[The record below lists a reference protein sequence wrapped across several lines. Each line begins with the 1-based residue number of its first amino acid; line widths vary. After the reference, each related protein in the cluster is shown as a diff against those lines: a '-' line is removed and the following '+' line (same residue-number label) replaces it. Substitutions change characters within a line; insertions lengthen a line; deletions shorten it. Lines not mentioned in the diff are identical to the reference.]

1 PWLADYCGS
10 HSSGDY
16 GVMTN
21 LVQLE
26 ICDRRPFA
34 GGARFGGSGA
44 YERIAARAH
53 HRVDPLASPQLGVTD
68 IGLAP
73 RDADGLVGFS
83 ADVFILQPAD
93 PALGNRRLL
102 FDWGNRGNKRA
113 LQYFCDAEHSNDPET
128 AAHAGNGFL
137 FRRGYTIVFG
147 AWQGD
152 LLPGEGRM
160 LLDLP
165 VARHDDGPVTGLV
178 RTEFI
183 ADEPGVTCLPLSGC
197 GTTRSHPAIS
207 LDTARARLTMRPY
220 ADAPRQSVPVGAW
233 SFARLETGGGLD
245 GLGPDWGVAPSD
257 SHIFLPG
264 GFRPGW
270 IYEIV
275 YEGCDPL
282 VMGLGHV
289 AVRDL
294 VSWLRYE
301 EGAGNP
307 LGAIDRAYGY
317 GRSQTGRAI
326 RDFVW
331 QGFNADARGR
341 RVFDGLMPHV
351 SGAGG
356 KWLNQRFANA
366 VVSGGQQHEDHYAPA
381 DRFPF
386 AYSSCADPYG
396 GGHDAI
402 LKRPDT
408 DPLILHTQTATEYW
422 QRRGSLVHTDCE
434 GNDLAEPEGVRIYH
448 WAGTQHT
455 ADPNQREPR
464 RAICEH
470 WLNIAQTSML
480 FRAMLD
486 ALDRW
491 AEDGT
496 PPPPS
501 RYPRIADGTL
511 VPYETWRRQFPSIP
525 GGTVPQAPN
534 KMPALNFGP
543 RSRDGFFETE
553 PPEVLA
559 EEGYPVL
566 VPSVD
571 ADGNEIAGVRAPMI
585 AAPIGTF
592 AGWNIRRRGV
602 AGGAMH
608 EFSGSYIPFPDTP
621 EERTATGDPRPS
633 LLERYGD
640 AAGYLQAVEAAAQAL
655 IEEGFMLEED
665 LPRVRARAQDWS
677 RPLSDVGLP

>member
-1 PWLADYCGS
+1 
-10 HSSGDY
+10 
-16 GVMTN
+16 MTN

-26 ICDRRPFA
+26 IRDRRPFA
-34 GGARFGGSGA
+34 GGQRFAGTGA
-44 YERIAARAH
+44 YERIEGRAH
-53 HRVDPLASPQLGVTD
+53 YRVDPLAPAQAGVTD
-68 IGLAP
+68 IALAP
-73 RDADGLVGFS
+73 RDADGLVRFS

-93 PALGNRRLL
+93 PALGNRRLF

-137 FRRGYTIVFG
+137 FRRGYTVVFG

-165 VARHDDGPVTGLV
+165 VARREDGPVTGPV

-183 ADEPGVTCLPLSGC
+183 ADEAGVTCLPLSGR
-197 GTTRSHPAIS
+197 GSTRSHPAVS
-207 LDTARARLTMRPY
+207 LDTAKARLTMRPY
-220 ADAPRQSVPVGAW
+220 ADAPREPVPPDAW
-233 SFARLETGGGLD
+233 SFARIETGGGLD
-245 GLGPDWGVAPSD
+245 GLGPERSVVPSD
-257 SHIFLPG
+257 SHIHLPE

-275 YEGCDPL
+275 YEGRDPL

-301 EGAGNP
+301 EGVGNP
-307 LGAIDRAYGY
+307 LGGIDRAYGY

-331 QGFNADARGR
+331 RGFNADAAGR

-381 DRFPF
+381 DGFPF
-386 AYSSCADPYG
+386 AYGPCTDPHSG
-396 GGHDAI
+396 RADAI

-408 DPLILHTQTATEYW
+408 DPLIVHTQTATEYW

-434 GNDLAEPEGVRIYH
+434 GNDLAEPEGVRLYH
-448 WAGTQHT
+448 WTGTQHS

-464 RAICEH
+464 RAVCEH
-470 WLNIAQTSML
+470 WLNVAQTSML

-491 AEDGT
+491 ADGGP

-501 RYPRIADGTL
+501 RYPRTADGTL
-511 VPYETWRRQFPSIP
+511 VPYAAWREQFPAIP
-525 GGTVPQAPN
+525 GGAVPQSPN
-534 KMPALNFGP
+534 LMPALDFGP
-543 RSRDGFFETE
+543 RAGEGILDHE

-559 EEGYPVL
+559 EDGYPVL
-566 VPSVD
+566 VPAVD
-571 ADGNEIAGVRAPMI
+571 ADGNETAGVRAPMV
-585 AAPIGTF
+585 AAPVGTF

-621 EERTATGDPRPS
+621 EDRAATGDPRPS

-640 AAGYLQAVEAAAQAL
+640 AAGYVRAIEAAARTL

-665 LPRVRARAQDWS
+665 LPRVLARAADWG
-677 RPLSDVGLP
+677 RPLTDVRLP

>member
-1 PWLADYCGS
+1 
-10 HSSGDY
+10 
-16 GVMTN
+16 MTN

-26 ICDRRPFA
+26 ISDRRPFA
-34 GGARFGGSGA
+34 EGQRFAGTGA
-44 YERIAARAH
+44 YERIEGRAH
-53 HRVDPLASPQLGVTD
+53 YRVDPLAPAQAGVTD
-68 IGLAP
+68 IRLAP
-73 RDADGLVGFS
+73 RDSDGLVSFS

-93 PALGNRRLL
+93 PALGNRRLF

-113 LQYFCDAEHSNDPET
+113 LQYFCDAQHSNDPET
-128 AAHAGNGFL
+128 LAHAGNGFL
-137 FRRGYTIVFG
+137 FRRGYTVVFG

-165 VARHDDGPVTGLV
+165 VARHEDGPVTGPV

-183 ADEPGVTCLPLSGC
+183 ADEPGVACLPLSGR
-197 GTTRSHPAIS
+197 GSTRSHPAVS
-207 LDTARARLTMRPY
+207 PDSAKASLTMRPY
-220 ADAPRQSVPVGAW
+220 ADAPRQPVPADAW
-233 SFARLETGGGLD
+233 SFARIEAGGGLD
-245 GLGPDWGVAPSD
+245 GLGPERAVVPSD
-257 SHIFLPG
+257 THIHLPG
-264 GFRPGW
+264 GFRTGW
-270 IYEIV
+270 IYELV

-301 EGAGNP
+301 EGVGNP
-307 LGAIDRAYGY
+307 LGGIDRAYGY

-331 QGFNADARGR
+331 RGFNADAAGR

-366 VVSGGQQHEDHYAPA
+366 VVSGGQQHEDHYCPA

-386 AYSSCADPYG
+386 AYSPCTDPHSG
-396 GGHDAI
+396 RSDAI

-408 DPLILHTQTATEYW
+408 DPLIVHTQTATEYW

-434 GNDLAEPEGVRIYH
+434 RNDLAEPEGVRIYH
-448 WAGTQHT
+448 WTGTQHS

-464 RAICEH
+464 RAVCEH
-470 WLNIAQTSML
+470 WLNVAQTSML
-480 FRAMLD
+480 FRAVLD

-491 AEDGT
+491 AVGGP

-501 RYPRIADGTL
+501 RYPRVSDGTL
-511 VPYETWRRQFPSIP
+511 VPYGTWRKQFPAIP
-525 GGTVPQAPN
+525 GGGVPQSPN
-534 KMPALNFGP
+534 LMPALDFGP
-543 RSRDGFFETE
+543 RAGEGILDRE
-553 PPEVLA
+553 PPEVIA

-566 VPSVD
+566 VPAVD

-585 AAPIGTF
+585 AAPVGTF
-592 AGWNIRRRGV
+592 AGWNLRRRGV

-621 EERTATGDPRPS
+621 EERAATGDPRPS

-640 AAGYLQAVEAAAQAL
+640 AAGYLSAVEAAARTL

-665 LPRVRARAQDWS
+665 LSRVLARARDWG
-677 RPLSDVGLP
+677 RPLTDVRLH

>member
-1 PWLADYCGS
+1 
-10 HSSGDY
+10 
-16 GVMTN
+16 MTN

-26 ICDRRPFA
+26 IRDRRPFA
-34 GGARFGGSGA
+34 GGERFEGTGA
-44 YERIAARAH
+44 YERIAGRAH
-53 HRVDPLASPQLGVTD
+53 YRVDPLAPAQAGVTD
-68 IGLAP
+68 IALAP
-73 RDADGLVGFS
+73 RDGDGLVAFS

-93 PALGNRRLL
+93 PALGNRRLF

-137 FRRGYTIVFG
+137 FRRGYTVVFG

-165 VARHDDGPVTGLV
+165 VARHEDGPVTGPV

-183 ADEPGVTCLPLSGC
+183 ADGPGVTCLPLSGR
-197 GTTRSHPAIS
+197 GSTRPHPAVS
-207 LDTARARLTMRPY
+207 LDTAKAQLTMRPY
-220 ADAPRQSVPVGAW
+220 ADAPRRPVPPDAW
-233 SFARLETGGGLD
+233 AFARIEAGGGLD
-245 GLGPDWGVAPSD
+245 GLGPERSIVPSD
-257 SHIFLPG
+257 SHIHLPG

-270 IYEIV
+270 IYELV
-275 YEGCDPL
+275 YEGRDPL

-301 EGAGNP
+301 EGVGNP
-307 LGAIDRAYGY
+307 LGGIDRAYGY

-331 QGFNADARGR
+331 QGFNADAEGR

-386 AYSSCADPYG
+386 AYSHCTDPHSG
-396 GGHDAI
+396 RSDAV
-402 LKRPDT
+402 LKRPET
-408 DPLILHTQTATEYW
+408 DPLIVHTQTATEYW

-448 WAGTQHT
+448 WAGTQHS

-464 RAICEH
+464 RAVCEN
-470 WLNIAQTSML
+470 WLNVAQTSML

-491 AEDGT
+491 ADGGP

-511 VPYETWRRQFPSIP
+511 VPYDTWREQFPAFP
-525 GGTVPQAPN
+525 GGAVPQSPN
-534 KMPALNFGP
+534 LMPALDFGP
-543 RSRDGFFETE
+543 RAGEGILDKE

-566 VPSVD
+566 VPAVD
-571 ADGNEIAGVRAPMI
+571 TDGNEIAGVRAPMI
-585 AAPIGTF
+585 AAPVGTF
-592 AGWNIRRRGV
+592 AGWNLRRREV

-621 EERTATGDPRPS
+621 EERAATGDPRPS

-640 AAGYLQAVEAAAQAL
+640 AAGYLQAVEAAARKL

-665 LPRVRARAQDWS
+665 LPRVLARAGDWG
-677 RPLSDVGLP
+677 RPLTDVRLP

>member
-1 PWLADYCGS
+1 
-10 HSSGDY
+10 
-16 GVMTN
+16 MTN

-26 ICDRRPFA
+26 IHDRRPFA
-34 GGARFGGSGA
+34 GGERFGPTGA
-44 YERIAARAH
+44 YERIEARAH
-53 HRVDPLASPQLGVTD
+53 YRVDPLAPAQAGVTD
-68 IGLAP
+68 VRLAP
-73 RDADGLVGFS
+73 RDGGGLVCFS

-93 PALGNRRLL
+93 PALGNRRLF

-113 LQYFCDAEHSNDPET
+113 LQYFCDAPHSNDPE
-128 AAHAGNGFL
+128 APAHAGNGFL

-165 VARHDDGPVTGLV
+165 VARHEDGPVTGPV

-183 ADEPGVTCLPLSGC
+183 ADEPGVACLPLSGR
-197 GTTRSHPAIS
+197 GTTRPHPAAC
-207 LDTARARLTMRPY
+207 LEPAQARLTMRPY
-220 ADAPRQSVPVGAW
+220 ADAPRRPVSPEAW
-233 SFARLETGGGLD
+233 SFARLEAGGGRD
-245 GLGPDWGVAPSD
+245 GLGPGWGAAPSD
-257 SHIFLPG
+257 SHIFLPE

-270 IYEIV
+270 IYELV
-275 YEGCDPL
+275 YEGRDPL

-301 EGAGNP
+301 EGAANP
-307 LGAIDRAYGY
+307 LGGIDRAYGY

-331 QGFNADARGR
+331 RGFNADAAGR

-386 AYSSCADPYG
+386 AYSPCRDP
-396 GGHDAI
+396 HSRRRDSI
-402 LKRPDT
+402 LKRPET
-408 DPLILHTQTATEYW
+408 DPLIIHTQTATEYW

-448 WAGTQHT
+448 WAGTQHS

-464 RAICEH
+464 RSVCEN
-470 WLNIAQTSML
+470 WLNAAQTSML

-491 AEDGT
+491 ASGGT

-501 RYPRIADGTL
+501 RYPRTADGTL
-511 VPYETWRRQFPSIP
+511 APYETWRAQFPAIP
-525 GGTVPQAPN
+525 GSAVPQSPN
-534 KMPALNFGP
+534 RMPALDFGP
-543 RSRDGFFETE
+543 RVEDGILDRE

-559 EEGYPVL
+559 EAGYPVL
-566 VPSVD
+566 VPAVD
-571 ADGNEIAGVRAPMI
+571 ADGNETAGVRAPMI
-585 AAPIGTF
+585 AAPVGTF
-592 AGWNIRRRGV
+592 TGWNLRRRGF

-621 EERTATGDPRPS
+621 EERAAAGDPRPS

-640 AAGYLQAVEAAAQAL
+640 AAGYLRAVEAAARAL

-665 LPRVRARAQDWS
+665 LPRVLARAQDWG
-677 RPLSDVGLP
+677 RPLTDVRLP

>member
-1 PWLADYCGS
+1 
-10 HSSGDY
+10 
-16 GVMTN
+16 MTN
-21 LVQLE
+21 LIQLE
-26 ICDRRPFA
+26 IADRRPFA
-34 GGARFGGSGA
+34 DGEGFGGTGA
-44 YERIAARAH
+44 YERIAARAFF
-53 HRVDPLASPQLGVTD
+53 RVDPLAPAQAGVTD

-73 RDADGLVGFS
+73 RDGEGLVSFS
-83 ADVFILQPAD
+83 ADVFILQPTD
-93 PALGNRRLL
+93 PALGNRRLF

-113 LQYFCDAEHSNDPET
+113 LQYFCDAEHSNDPER

-165 VARHDDGPVTGLV
+165 VARHEDGPVTGPV

-183 ADEPGVTCLPLSGC
+183 ADEPGVTCLPLSGR
-197 GTTRSHPAIS
+197 GSTRSHPAVS
-207 LDTARARLTMRPY
+207 LDTAEARLTMRPY
-220 ADAPRQSVPVGAW
+220 ADAVRQPVPPHAW
-233 SFARLETGGGLD
+233 SFARIEAGGGLD
-245 GLGPDWGVAPSD
+245 GLGPERSVVRSD
-257 SHIFLPG
+257 SNIHLPE

-270 IYEIV
+270 IYELV
-275 YEGCDPL
+275 YEGRDPL

-301 EGAGNP
+301 EGVGNP
-307 LGAIDRAYGY
+307 LGGIDRAYGY

-331 QGFNADARGR
+331 QGFNADAAGR

-386 AYSSCADPYG
+386 AYSPCTDPHSG
-396 GGHDAI
+396 RRDAI
-402 LKRPDT
+402 LKRPET
-408 DPLILHTQTATEYW
+408 DPLIVHTQTATEYW

-448 WAGTQHT
+448 WTGTQHS
-455 ADPNQREPR
+455 ADPNQQVPR
-464 RAICEH
+464 KAVCRN
-470 WLNIAQTSML
+470 WLNVAQTSML
-480 FRAMLD
+480 FRAALD

-491 AEDGT
+491 ASGGP

-501 RYPRIADGTL
+501 RYPRVADGTL
-511 VPYETWRRQFPSIP
+511 VPYETWRRQFPAIP
-525 GGTVPQAPN
+525 GENVPQSPN
-534 KMPALNFGP
+534 RMPALDFGP
-543 RSRDGFFETE
+543 RAGEGILDRE
-553 PPEVLA
+553 PPEVIA

-566 VPSVD
+566 VPAVD
-571 ADGNEIAGVRAPMI
+571 RDGNEIAGVRAPMI
-585 AAPIGTF
+585 AAPVGTF
-592 AGWNIRRRGV
+592 AGWNLRRRGV

-621 EERTATGDPRPS
+621 EERAATGDPRPS

-640 AAGYLQAVEAAAQAL
+640 AAGYVQAIEAAARKL
-655 IEEGFMLEED
+655 VEDGFMLEED
-665 LPRVRARAQDWS
+665 VPRVLARGQDWG
-677 RPLSDVGLP
+677 RPLTDVRLP

>member
-1 PWLADYCGS
+1 
-10 HSSGDY
+10 
-16 GVMTN
+16 MTN

-26 ICDRRPFA
+26 IRDRRPFA
-34 GGARFGGSGA
+34 DGERFGATGA
-44 YERIAARAH
+44 YERIAGRAH
-53 HRVDPLASPQLGVTD
+53 FRVDPLAPAQAGVTD
-68 IGLAP
+68 IRLAP
-73 RDADGLVGFS
+73 RDGDGLVSFS

-93 PALGNRRLL
+93 PALGNRRLF
-102 FDWGNRGNKRA
+102 FDWGNRGHKRA
-113 LQYFCDAEHSNDPET
+113 LQYFCDAAHSNDPET
-128 AAHAGNGFL
+128 PAHAGNGFL
-137 FRRGYTIVFG
+137 FRRGYTTVFG

-165 VARHDDGPVTGLV
+165 VARHEDGPVTGPV

-183 ADEPGVTCLPLSGC
+183 ADEPGVTCAPLSGR
-197 GTTRSHPAIS
+197 GSTRSHPAVS
-207 LDTARARLTMRPY
+207 LDTAQARLTMRPY
-220 ADAPRQSVPVGAW
+220 SDAPRQPVPADAW
-233 SFARLETGGGLD
+233 SFARIEAGGGLD

-257 SHIFLPG
+257 THIHMPQ

-270 IYEIV
+270 IYELV
-275 YEGCDPL
+275 YEGRDPL

-301 EGAGNP
+301 EGVGNP
-307 LGAIDRAYGY
+307 LGGIDRAYGY

-331 QGFNADARGR
+331 QGFNADAAGR

-386 AYSSCADPYG
+386 AYSPCKDPHSG
-396 GGHDAI
+396 RSDAI
-402 LKRPDT
+402 LKRPGT
-408 DPLILHTQTATEYW
+408 DPLIVHTQTATEYW

-448 WAGTQHT
+448 WTGTQHS
-455 ADPNQREPR
+455 ADPNQQAPR
-464 RAICEH
+464 RAVCEN
-470 WLNIAQTSML
+470 WLNVAQTSML

-491 AEDGT
+491 ADGGP

-501 RYPRIADGTL
+501 RYPCVADGTL
-511 VPYETWRRQFPSIP
+511 VPCETWRAQFPAIP
-525 GGTVPQAPN
+525 GGAVPQTPN
-534 KMPALNFGP
+534 SMPALDFGP
-543 RSRDGFFETE
+543 RAGEGILDRE

-566 VPSVD
+566 VPAVD
-571 ADGNEIAGVRAPMI
+571 SDGNEIAGVPAPMI
-585 AAPIGTF
+585 AAPVGTF
-592 AGWNIRRRGV
+592 AGWNIRRRGI
-602 AGGAMH
+602 AGGVMH

-621 EERTATGDPRPS
+621 EERAATGDPRPS
-633 LLERYGD
+633 LLERYKD
-640 AAGYLQAVEAAAQAL
+640 AAGYAQAIEAAARTL
-655 IEEGFMLEED
+655 VTEGFMLEED
-665 LPRVRARAQDWS
+665 VPRAVARAGDWG
-677 RPLSDVGLP
+677 RPLTDVRLP

>member
-1 PWLADYCGS
+1 
-10 HSSGDY
+10 
-16 GVMTN
+16 MTN

-26 ICDRRPFA
+26 ICDRQPFA

-53 HRVDPLASPQLGVTD
+53 YRVDPLASPQLGVTD

-113 LQYFCDAEHSNDPET
+113 LQYFCDAEHSNNPET

-543 RSRDGFFETE
+543 RSRDGFLETE

-665 LPRVRARAQDWS
+665 LPRVRGRAQDWS
-677 RPLSDVGLP
+677 RPLSDVRLP

>member
-1 PWLADYCGS
+1 
-10 HSSGDY
+10 
-16 GVMTN
+16 MTN

-26 ICDRRPFA
+26 ICDRQPFA

-113 LQYFCDAEHSNDPET
+113 LQYFCDAEHSNNPET

-543 RSRDGFFETE
+543 RSRDGFLETE

-665 LPRVRARAQDWS
+665 LPRVRGRAQDWS
-677 RPLSDVGLP
+677 RPLSDVRLP

>member
-1 PWLADYCGS
+1 
-10 HSSGDY
+10 
-16 GVMTN
+16 M
-21 LVQLE
+21 
-26 ICDRRPFA
+26 
-34 GGARFGGSGA
+34 
-44 YERIAARAH
+44 
-53 HRVDPLASPQLGVTD
+53 TD
-68 IGLAP
+68 IALAP
-73 RDADGLVGFS
+73 RDGDGLVRFS

-93 PALGNRRLL
+93 PALGNRRLF

-128 AAHAGNGFL
+128 PAHAGNGFL

-165 VARHDDGPVTGLV
+165 VARHEDGPVTGPV

-183 ADEPGVTCLPLSGC
+183 ADEAGVACLPLSGR
-197 GTTRSHPAIS
+197 GSTRSHPAVS
-207 LDTARARLTMRPY
+207 TDTAKASLTMRPY
-220 ADAPRQSVPVGAW
+220 ADAPRRPVPPDAW
-233 SFARLETGGGLD
+233 SFARIDAGGGLD
-245 GLGPDWGVAPSD
+245 GLGPDWGAAPSD

-270 IYEIV
+270 IYELV
-275 YEGCDPL
+275 YEGRDPL

-301 EGAGNP
+301 EGTGNP
-307 LGAIDRAYGY
+307 LGGIDRAYGY

-331 QGFNADARGR
+331 RGFNADAAGR

-381 DRFPF
+381 DGFPF
-386 AYSSCADPYG
+386 AYSPCTDPHSG
-396 GGHDAI
+396 RTDAV

-408 DPLILHTQTATEYW
+408 DPLIVHTQTATEYW

-448 WAGTQHT
+448 WTGTQHS

-464 RAICEH
+464 RAVCEH
-470 WLNIAQTSML
+470 WLNVAQTSML

-491 AEDGT
+491 ADGGP

-501 RYPRIADGTL
+501 RHPRAADGTL
-511 VPYETWRRQFPSIP
+511 VPYAAWREQFPAIP
-525 GGTVPQAPN
+525 GGAAPQSPN
-534 KMPALNFGP
+534 LMPALDFGP
-543 RSRDGFFETE
+543 RAGEGILDRE

-559 EEGYPVL
+559 EDGYPVL

-585 AAPIGTF
+585 EAPVGTF

-621 EERTATGDPRPS
+621 EERAATGDPRPS

-640 AAGYLQAVEAAAQAL
+640 AAGYVQAIEAAARTL

-665 LPRVRARAQDWS
+665 LPRVLARAEDWG
-677 RPLSDVGLP
+677 RPLTDVRLP

>member
-1 PWLADYCGS
+1 
-10 HSSGDY
+10 
-16 GVMTN
+16 MTN

-26 ICDRRPFA
+26 IRDRRPFA
-34 GGARFGGSGA
+34 DGERFGAVGA
-44 YERIAARAH
+44 YERIAGRAH
-53 HRVDPLASPQLGVTD
+53 YRVDPLAPAQAGVTD
-68 IGLAP
+68 IRLAP
-73 RDADGLVGFS
+73 RDADGLVRFS

-93 PALGNRRLL
+93 PALGNRRLF

-113 LQYFCDAEHSNDPET
+113 LQYFCDARHSNDPET

-165 VARHDDGPVTGLV
+165 VARHEDRPVTGPV

-183 ADEPGVTCLPLSGC
+183 ADDPGVVCLPLSGR
-197 GTTRSHPAIS
+197 GSTRSHPAVS
-207 LDTARARLTMRPY
+207 LDTARASLTTRPY
-220 ADAPRQSVPVGAW
+220 ADAPRQPVPPDAW
-233 SFARLETGGGLD
+233 SFARIEAGGGLD
-245 GLGPDWGVAPSD
+245 GLGPERSVVPSD
-257 SHIFLPG
+257 SHIHFPG

-270 IYEIV
+270 IYELV
-275 YEGCDPL
+275 YEGRDPL

-294 VSWLRYE
+294 VSWLRHE
-301 EGAGNP
+301 EGVGNP
-307 LGAIDRAYGY
+307 LGGIDRAYGY

-331 QGFNADARGR
+331 QGFNADAGGR

-386 AYSSCADPYG
+386 AYSPCADPHSG
-396 GGHDAI
+396 LSDAI

-434 GNDLAEPEGVRIYH
+434 GRDLAEPEGVRLYH
-448 WAGTQHT
+448 WTGTQHS
-455 ADPNQREPR
+455 ADPNQHEPR
-464 RAICEH
+464 RAVCEH
-470 WLNIAQTSML
+470 WLNVAQTSLL

-491 AEDGT
+491 ADGGP

-511 VPYETWRRQFPSIP
+511 VSYESWREQFPAIP
-525 GGTVPQAPN
+525 GGAAPQSPN
-534 KMPALNFGP
+534 LMPALDFGP
-543 RSRDGFFETE
+543 RAAEGILDRE
-553 PPEVLA
+553 PPEVIA
-559 EEGYPVL
+559 EDGYPVL
-566 VPSVD
+566 VPAVD

-585 AAPIGTF
+585 AAPVGTF

-621 EERTATGDPRPS
+621 EERRATGDPRPS
-633 LLERYGD
+633 LLERYSD
-640 AAGYLQAVEAAAQAL
+640 APGYLSAVEAAARQL

-665 LPRVRARAQDWS
+665 LPRVLARAEDWG
-677 RPLSDVGLP
+677 RPLTDVRLP

>member
-1 PWLADYCGS
+1 
-10 HSSGDY
+10 
-16 GVMTN
+16 MTN

-113 LQYFCDAEHSNDPET
+113 LQYFCDAEHSNNPET

-543 RSRDGFFETE
+543 RSRDGFLETE

-665 LPRVRARAQDWS
+665 LPRVRGRAQDWS
-677 RPLSDVGLP
+677 RPLSDVRLP

>member
-1 PWLADYCGS
+1 
-10 HSSGDY
+10 
-16 GVMTN
+16 MTN

-113 LQYFCDAEHSNDPET
+113 LQYFCDAEHSNNPET

-270 IYEIV
+270 IYEVV

-381 DRFPF
+381 DRFPS

-543 RSRDGFFETE
+543 RSRDGFLETE

-665 LPRVRARAQDWS
+665 LPRVRGRAQDWS
-677 RPLSDVGLP
+677 RPLSDVRLP

>member
-1 PWLADYCGS
+1 
-10 HSSGDY
+10 
-16 GVMTN
+16 MTN
-21 LVQLE
+21 LMQLE
-26 ICDRRPFA
+26 IRDRRPFA
-34 GGARFGGSGA
+34 GGERFRATGA
-44 YERIAARAH
+44 YERIAGRAH
-53 HRVDPLASPQLGVTD
+53 YRVDPLAPAQASVTD
-68 IGLAP
+68 IRLAP
-73 RDADGLVGFS
+73 RDTDGLVAFS

-93 PALGNRRLL
+93 TALGNRRLF

-128 AAHAGNGFL
+128 PAHAGNGFL
-137 FRRGYTIVFG
+137 FRRGYTVVFG

-165 VARHDDGPVTGLV
+165 VARHEDGPVTGPV

-183 ADEPGVTCLPLSGC
+183 ADEPGVACLPLSGR
-197 GTTRSHPAIS
+197 GSTRSHPAVS
-207 LDTARARLTMRPY
+207 PDTAKASLTMRPY
-220 ADAPRQSVPVGAW
+220 ADAPRRPVPADAW
-233 SFARLETGGGLD
+233 SFARIEAGGGLD
-245 GLGPDWGVAPSD
+245 GLGPERAVVPSNT
-257 SHIFLPG
+257 HIHLPE

-270 IYEIV
+270 IYELV
-275 YEGCDPL
+275 YEGRDPL

-301 EGAGNP
+301 EGVGNP
-307 LGAIDRAYGY
+307 LGGIDRAYGY

-331 QGFNADARGR
+331 RGFNADAAGR

-366 VVSGGQQHEDHYAPA
+366 VVSGGQQHEDHYCPA

-386 AYSSCADPYG
+386 AYSPCTDPHSG
-396 GGHDAI
+396 RTDAI

-408 DPLILHTQTATEYW
+408 DPLVVHTQTATEYW
-422 QRRGSLVHTDCE
+422 QRRGSLVHTDCG

-448 WAGTQHT
+448 WTGTQHS

-464 RAICEH
+464 RAVCEN
-470 WLNIAQTSML
+470 WLNVAQTSML

-491 AEDGT
+491 ADGGP

-501 RYPRIADGTL
+501 RYPRVADGTL
-511 VPYETWRRQFPSIP
+511 VPYGTWREQFPAIP
-525 GGTVPQAPN
+525 GGAVPQSPN
-534 KMPALNFGP
+534 PMPALDFGP
-543 RSRDGFFETE
+543 RAEEGILDRE

-566 VPSVD
+566 VPAVD
-571 ADGNEIAGVRAPMI
+571 TDGNEIAGVRAPMI
-585 AAPIGTF
+585 SAPVGAF

-602 AGGAMH
+602 GGGAMH

-621 EERTATGDPRPS
+621 EERAATGDPRPS

-640 AAGYLQAVEAAAQAL
+640 AAGYVRVVEAAARTL

-665 LPRVRARAQDWS
+665 LARVLARAEDWG
-677 RPLSDVGLP
+677 RPLTDVRLP